1 MRQELL
7 IDYITD
13 GIMEFLNRQP
23 VRIPSDAANEVA
35 QLVFLRE
42 YIVLNFAFDQDLS
55 LSRPF
60 DAYEVNPVLETN
72 GAECEAFSSLADA
85 CEALARAEYAGS
97 PARILWTLY
106 GHISRQG
113 VQVIEDCESEEEAFA
128 LLYKM
133 TGIRGVSGT
142 THYPALF

>member
-13 GIMEFLNRQP
+13 GIMEFVSRQP
-23 VRIPSDAANEVA
+23 LRIPSDAAHEIA
-35 QLVFLRE
+35 QMVVLRE
-42 YIVLNFAFDQDLS
+42 YIMLNFPFDQDLS
-55 LSRPF
+55 LSRTF
-60 DAYEVNPVLETN
+60 EAYEVSPVLETN
-72 GAECEAFSSLADA
+72 GVECEAFSSLADA
-85 CEALARAEYAGS
+85 CEALAKAEYAGT

-106 GHISRQG
+106 GHISGQE

-128 LLYKM
+128 SLYKM
-133 TGIRGVSGT
+133 TGIRGVSGA